1 MSNPFLAPMSPAP
14 HLASFA
20 KTLQLATLQISIFYF
35 DTETDKPPMLLIH
48 GLQDEADTWRHVFEP
63 LSLSHR
69 VIALDLPGFGRS
81 DKRKRDFGVLFYVD
95 VVTTFLDALKIDRVA
110 LVGNSLGA
118 IICETIALTQP
129 KRVTSVVMEAGTIK
143 ITERP
148 KSARTN
154 PLDLLLAKTRDKKYF
169 EALRQDPQ
177 AAYDS
182 LRPYYANLDAMP
194 QADRDFLFRRVNER
208 VWDESQRLAA
218 LAVQFSFLPFYISR
232 APKLAA
238 LIPSSKVPTM
248 IIWGEQ
254 DNILPIGNGIARKAL
269 QPSAQFVSIPN
280 TGHLPHQETP
290 SAFLEAVLSLKD

>member
-14 HLASFA
+14 HLAPFA
-20 KTLQLATLQISIFYF
+20 KTLQLATLQTSIFYF

-63 LSLSHR
+63 LSLAHR

-118 IICETIALTQP
+118 VVCETIALTQP

-169 EALRQDPQ
+169 ETLRQDPQ

-182 LRPYYANLDAMP
+182 LRPYYANLDAMS

-208 VWDESQRLAA
+208 VWDEAQRLAA

-238 LIPSSKVPTM
+238 LIPSSKVPTT

-254 DNILPIGNGIARKAL
+254 DNILPIGNGKARKAL
-269 QPSAQFVSIPN
+269 QPSARFVRIPN

-290 SAFLEAVLSLKD
+290 SAFLEAVLNLKD

>member
-1 MSNPFLAPMSPAP
+1 
-14 HLASFA
+14 
-20 KTLQLATLQISIFYF
+20 
-35 DTETDKPPMLLIH
+35 
-48 GLQDEADTWRHVFEP
+48 
-63 LSLSHR
+63 
-69 VIALDLPGFGRS
+69 
-81 DKRKRDFGVLFYVD
+81 
-95 VVTTFLDALKIDRVA
+95 
-110 LVGNSLGA
+110 
-118 IICETIALTQP
+118 
-129 KRVTSVVMEAGTIK
+129 
-143 ITERP
+143 
-148 KSARTN
+148 
-154 PLDLLLAKTRDKKYF
+154 
-169 EALRQDPQ
+169 
-177 AAYDS
+177 
-182 LRPYYANLDAMP
+182 
-194 QADRDFLFRRVNER
+194 VNER